1 MSDLISELEKLH
13 VDISKRLG
21 IDRSNLHFEYINDGE
36 DKVILKLIT
45 INPRHKQSFLFHT
58 SNGFGEMDALNKML
72 EYVKIHKQYKDSY
85 TIQWSLNGEEE
96 LHTSYFRGK
105 NIYDVLDKFYY
116 GKDITGT
123 IIFNISLNPIS

>member
-1 MSDLISELEKLH
+1 MSDLISELEKVH

-21 IDRSNLHFEYINDGE
+21 IDRSNLHFEYVNDGE

>member
-1 MSDLISELEKLH
+1 MSDLISELEKVH